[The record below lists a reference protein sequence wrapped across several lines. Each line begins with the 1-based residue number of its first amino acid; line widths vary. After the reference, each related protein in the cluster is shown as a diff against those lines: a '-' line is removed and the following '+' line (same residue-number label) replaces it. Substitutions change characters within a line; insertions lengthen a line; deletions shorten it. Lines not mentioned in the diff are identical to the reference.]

1 MAVAHGSRDPRAA
14 ATVEALLDE
23 VRRLRPWLPV
33 RSAYL
38 DHATPTLGQA
48 LHGLT
53 DAVVLPLLLTEAYH
67 SRVDLPAA
75 LREARAREPRLR
87 VRYGTT
93 LGPHPLLT
101 AALERR
107 LEEAGVPAGD
117 PDTAVVLVSA
127 GSSDARANEVIARLA
142 RAWRRPAAAPS
153 FAARSFA
160 ARPGTTPC
168 AAGSPETGWEPAQS
182 RATSSGATRSRTAG
196 SGAAQSRA
204 AGSGAARSHAAGLE
218 AAQSRAAGSGAAW
231 SEVVPSHAGR
241 FDGGSVWAATGAG
254 CGWWAVEAAYAS
266 AAAPTPAKAVARL
279 KEAGAP
285 RVAVAP
291 YLLAPGYF
299 ADKVRRTTLEA
310 GADVVADVL
319 GPAPELARV
328 LLERYESAL
337 RSPAGDLRT
346 A

>member
-1 MAVAHGSRDPRAA
+1 MRHSPVTPGRPVPLAGGTGPSVPMVAVAHGSRDPRAA
-14 ATVEALLDE
+14 ATVAALLDE

-33 RSAYL
+33 RTAYL
-38 DHATPTLGQA
+38 DHATPALGQA
-48 LHGLT
+48 LHGLAE
-53 DAVVLPLLLTEAYH
+53 AVVLPLLLTEAYH

-75 LREARAREPRLR
+75 LREARARDPRLR

-93 LGPHPLLT
+93 LGPHPLLM

-107 LEEAGVPAGD
+107 LEEAGVTVGD

-127 GSSDARANEVIARLA
+127 GSGDARANEVIAGLA

-153 FAARSFA
+153 FTTRSFTT
-160 ARPGTTPC
+160 RPLTTRPL
-168 AAGSPETGWEPAQS
+168 TGCSWPD
-182 RATSSGATRSRTAG
+182 RSSTDRSLPPR
-196 SGAAQSRA
+196 
-204 AGSGAARSHAAGLE
+204 
-218 AAQSRAAGSGAAW
+218 
-231 SEVVPSHAGR
+231 
-241 FDGGSVWAATGAG
+241 
-254 CGWWAVEAAYAS
+254 GWWAVEPAYAS
-266 AAAPTPAKAVARL
+266 AASPTPAQAVARL

-285 RVAVAP
+285 RVVVAP

-299 ADKVRRTTLEA
+299 ADKVRRTALEA

-319 GPAPELARV
+319 GAAPELAQV

-337 RSPAGDLRT
+337 RAPADDLRT